1 MNINNYI
8 DRKQKGAQ
16 ERLEIA
22 LAEICVNAEKH
33 ADYSRG
39 LKEFLKNTK
48 GV

>member
-8 DRKQKGAQ
+8 DRKQQGAQ

-22 LAEICVNAEKH
+22 LAVICVNAEKH
-33 ADYSRG
+33 ADYIRG
-39 LKEFLKNTK
+39 LEYFKNTI